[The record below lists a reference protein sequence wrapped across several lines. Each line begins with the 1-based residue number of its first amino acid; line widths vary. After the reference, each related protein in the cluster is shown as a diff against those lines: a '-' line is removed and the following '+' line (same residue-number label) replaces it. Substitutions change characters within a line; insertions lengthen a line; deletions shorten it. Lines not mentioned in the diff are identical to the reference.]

1 MNILV
6 TGGCGF
12 IGSHLVRR
20 LVQED
25 YKVVVVD
32 NLCTGKLE
40 TINDLVES
48 KKVRF
53 IKGDIRL
60 PKLAKQATNDIDA
73 VFHLAALIDAR
84 ESVEDPITYY
94 FTNVLG
100 TVSMLQASIKNGIKR
115 FLFASTAA
123 VYGDAKSLPLRE
135 DSPAKPI
142 NPYGESKLLA
152 ESYVKRLGKASN
164 LRSVILRIF
173 NVYGSKQHSAYSG
186 VINNFIKRLS
196 EGHSPIIYGDGKQ
209 TRDFVHI
216 DDVVDAFLLTLSQ
229 DGRGETFNIASGQA
243 TSIKELAEI
252 MIRLAGNGIN
262 NAIYEDAVE
271 GDIMYSYADIS
282 KAKCILEYKP
292 RVALIDGLKSM
303 MQIYQ
308 LRHLTS

>member
-25 YKVVVVD
+25 YNVVVVD
-32 NLCTGKLE
+32 NLSKGKLE

-53 IKGDIRL
+53 IKGDITL
-60 PKLAKQATNDIDA
+60 PKVAKQATNGIDV
-73 VFHLAALIDAR
+73 VFHLAALIEAK

-100 TVSMLQASIKNGIKR
+100 TVSMLQASINNGVKR
-115 FLFASTAA
+115 FLFTSSAA
-123 VYGDAKSLPLRE
+123 VYGNSKSLPIRE
-135 DSPAKPI
+135 DSPTKPI

-152 ESYVKRLGKASN
+152 EGYVNTFSKESN
-164 LRSVILRIF
+164 LGTTILRIF

-196 EGHSPIIYGDGKQ
+196 EGHSPIIYGDGEQ

-216 DDVVDAFLLTLSQ
+216 DDVVDALLLTLRRQNS
-229 DGRGETFNIASGQA
+229 REETFNIASGQA
-243 TSIKELAEI
+243 TSINTLAQI
-252 MIRLAGNGIN
+252 MIKLAGNGVT
-262 NAIYEDAVE
+262 NAVYEHTTD
-271 GDIMYSYADIS
+271 GDIMHSCADIC
-282 KAKCILEYKP
+282 KAKRILGYEP
-292 RVALIDGLKSM
+292 AVALLDGLKSM
-303 MQIYQ
+303 LESYQVIY
-308 LRHLTS
+308 SN